1 MLTPCPVC
9 TAIRL
14 IATTILCSFT
24 RTSCLPPPSRSR
36 IRQEFTMVRLGH
48 GASLGLGD
56 LDGLLRSPS
65 HESSLKPLHAPAQL
79 RHVAR
84 PGAPAGNVRL
94 DASDTSF
101 AVPSRRARRMHTRWR
116 ARAVHALVRR
126 IGRVQ
131 ARRPR
136 SLSRN
141 FRQPSREDDGAQ
153 GGGGDRA
160 QRGEPELDGE
170 SRGLSATKQ
179 RKRGARKGKTAATP
193 AVTLACSATS

>member
-1 MLTPCPVC
+1 M
-9 TAIRL
+9 
-14 IATTILCSFT
+14 
-24 RTSCLPPPSRSR
+24 
-36 IRQEFTMVRLGH
+36 
-48 GASLGLGD
+48 SLGPER
-56 LDGLLRSPS
+56 LLATSDSTRPTRRSPC
-65 HESSLKPLHAPAQL
+65 HLDELDACTLAGERGPELTLRLAPYLARGLHFAHALHASAPHA
-79 RHVAR
+79 
-84 PGAPAGNVRL
+84 GAP
-94 DASDTSF
+94 
-101 AVPSRRARRMHTRWR
+101 H
-116 ARAVHALVRR
+116 VHALVRR